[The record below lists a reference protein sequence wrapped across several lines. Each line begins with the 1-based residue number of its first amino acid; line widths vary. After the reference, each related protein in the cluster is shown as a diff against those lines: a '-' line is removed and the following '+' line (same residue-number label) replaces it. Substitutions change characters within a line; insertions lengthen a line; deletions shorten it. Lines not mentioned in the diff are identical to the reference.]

1 VGGLLYLLL
10 VGKTDR
16 LRDARPAL
24 QRRDAPELYN
34 LVENLAISVG
44 LPCPRIEV
52 IESSAL
58 NAYAAGFFPTSST
71 IAVTRGLIQALS
83 RDELE
88 AVLAHELT
96 HIRDRD
102 VRLMVVVRACADL
115 MLPVSRTVIERIKRK
130 PFVDG
135 MFGML
140 ILAYLGPR
148 YALLFAAIFPV
159 IAVVGLPM
167 RVGIESVTSLQPNHR
182 DFFRLALVPP
192 GDQTFA
198 GTSRPCEPKFG

>member
-1 VGGLLYLLL
+1 
-10 VGKTDR
+10 
-16 LRDARPAL
+16 
-24 QRRDAPELYN
+24 
-34 LVENLAISVG
+34 
-44 LPCPRIEV
+44 
-52 IESSAL
+52 
-58 NAYAAGFFPTSST
+58 
-71 IAVTRGLIQALS
+71 
-83 RDELE
+83 
-88 AVLAHELT
+88 
-96 HIRDRD
+96 RDRD

-115 MLPVSRTVIERIKRK
+115 VLPVSRTVIERIKRK

-148 YALLFAAIFPV
+148 YALLFAAIFAV

-182 DFFRLALVPP
+182 DFFMLALVPP